1 MGSYSG
7 HMSDLAGRDSVLI
20 SAAGPVRVSTEV
32 AEAQQQ
38 WLRDGTVPAS
48 YVAHLIG
55 AETVL
60 VIGASSPDQ
69 KRPSERT

>member
-7 HMSDLAGRDSVLI
+7 QMSDLAGRDSVVI
-20 SAAGPVRVSTEV
+20 SAAAPVRVSAEA

-60 VIGASSPDQ
+60 VIGSSTADST
-69 KRPSERT
+69 KSK